1 MYPSD
6 MSDSEWE
13 IIKPLVVESKRG
25 RPREYDIRSVL
36 NGIFY
41 VNRTG
46 CQWRYLPAHYPQ
58 WDTCYGYFSR
68 FSKKGIWEKIM
79 DRLRDYARLT
89 EGKSEQPTAA
99 IIDSQ
104 TIQTTQAREN
114 IGYDAGKKKKAES
127 AI

>member
-6 MSDSEWE
+6 MSDTEWE
-13 IIKPLVVESKRG
+13 IIKPLVAESKRG
-25 RPREYDIRSVL
+25 RPREHDIRSVL

-46 CQWRYLPAHYPQ
+46 CQWRYLPKHYPQ
-58 WDTCYGYFSR
+58 WDTCYGYFLR

-114 IGYDAGKKKKAES
+114 IGYDAGKKKKEES